1 MRGQGGQ
8 VKIALDATMELDGEN
23 YVFWVGREGYM
34 YLLNTNMKLEQ
45 DNIGR
50 FLNMAKDYARQ
61 QGFRGL
67 SL

>member
-1 MRGQGGQ
+1 
-8 VKIALDATMELDGEN
+8 MELDGEN